1 MRSLTGR
8 RSARYSDPT
17 DLDNLIDIDI
27 AVAVV
32 PPGFTVTVSIERD
45 ADSHVLAVS
54 DSGPG

>member
-8 RSARYSDPT
+8 RFARYSDPT
-17 DLDNLIDIDI
+17 DLDNLIDN
-27 AVAVV
+27 AVAVA
-32 PPGFTVTVSIERD
+32 PPGSTVTVSIERD